1 MILMKSAI
9 FSFCIVL
16 FLFITSVAQISN
28 KIIPVP
34 VNYKAGTGS
43 FQLKPGTAVS
53 VPQKSVELLRL
64 ANQLINHPLAKE
76 LRLVQKNTT
85 TNAIRLEI
93 SSIPTDS
100 NEGYQLS
107 VTPTGVI
114 IKANTAAGLFYGIQS
129 FAQLIPVTS
138 TNGIYTIASCEISD
152 QPRFGWRGLM
162 LDVSRHFF
170 TVDEVKQYIDA
181 MAMYKFNTL
190 HLHLTDDNGWR
201 IEIKSLPRLTSVG
214 AWRAERYGTFGD
226 RTPVKEGE
234 PTPYGGF
241 YTHEQV
247 RDLVKY
253 ASEKHISILP
263 EIETPGHAMALLAAY
278 PELSCTNEKVFVNP
292 GTNFAEWY
300 GNGKF
305 KMLVDNTLDPSNE
318 LVYEYLDKI
327 FTEVASLFPSPY
339 VHVGGDECYHGYW
352 EKDESCKALMAK
364 EGMKDVM
371 ELQSYFIK
379 RCEKMLKSKGK
390 KLIGWDEILEGGLA
404 PEATVMS
411 WRGMQGGIEAAKQGH
426 DVVMSPTTF
435 AYIDYMQGDRS
446 LEFPIYASLTLKK
459 TYSFEPVPDGVD
471 PKRILGGQANLWSE
485 KTPTLRHVFYMSYP
499 RAFAIAE
506 TMWSAK
512 EKKEWVNFTDRA
524 QHHFNLFDKMQLN
537 ISRSL
542 YDAIATT
549 TYKDKVLKCMLTTEL
564 PGGDIHYTIDNT
576 FPDAFSPKYK
586 GEITIPE
593 GDVTIRFVVVKNGKV
608 MGRTAAISRQDLIA
622 RASK

>member
-1 MILMKSAI
+1 M
-9 FSFCIVL
+9 
-16 FLFITSVAQISN
+16 
-28 KIIPVP
+28 
-34 VNYKAGTGS
+34 NYKAGTGS

-53 VPQKSVELLRL
+53 IPQKSVEMLML
-64 ANQLINHPLAKE
+64 ANQLIKHPLTKD
-76 LRLVQKNTT
+76 LKLIQKNGLA
-85 TNAIRLEI
+85 NSIKLEL
-93 SSIPTDS
+93 SATASTS
-100 NEGYQLS
+100 KEGYTLS
-107 VTPTGVI
+107 VTPGVVL
-114 IKANTAAGLFYGIQS
+114 IKSSTAAGLFYGIQS
-129 FAQLIPVTS
+129 FTQLIPLTAN
-138 TNGIYTIASCEISD
+138 NGLYSIPACEISD

-170 TVDEVKQYIDA
+170 TVEEVKQYMDA

-214 AWRAERYGTFGD
+214 AWRAERFGTFGD
-226 RTPVKEGE
+226 RAPVKEGE

-241 YTHEQV
+241 YTHDQI

-253 ASEKHISILP
+253 AGEKHITIIP
-263 EIETPGHAMALLAAY
+263 EIESPGHAMALLAAY
-278 PELSCTNEKVFVNP
+278 PELSCTHEKVFVNP
-292 GTNFAEWY
+292 GTNFAEWF

-305 KMLVDNTLDPSNE
+305 KMLIDNTLDPSNE

-327 FTEVASLFPSPY
+327 FTEVASLFPNPY
-339 VHVGGDECYHGYW
+339 IHVGGDECYHGYW

-379 RCEKMLKSKGK
+379 RCEKILKTKGK

-446 LEFPIYASLTLKK
+446 IEFPIYASLTLKK
-459 TYSFEPVPDGVD
+459 SYSFEPIPEGID

-499 RAFAIAE
+499 RSFAIAE
-506 TMWSAK
+506 TMWSPK
-512 EKKEWVNFTDRA
+512 EKKTWPDFADRT
-524 QHHFNLFDKMQLN
+524 QHHFNLFDKIQWN

-542 YDAIATT
+542 YDAIATST
-549 TYKDKVLKCMLTTEL
+549 HKDNVLKCLLSTEL
-564 PGGDIHYTIDNT
+564 PGGDIHYTLDNT
-576 FPDAFSPKYK
+576 FPDAYSPKYK
-586 GEITIPE
+586 GEIIIPE

-608 MGRTAAISRQDLIA
+608 MGRTAAIHRKDLIS
-622 RASK
+622 RAGK

>member
-1 MILMKSAI
+1 MKSMFFYLSI
-9 FSFCIVL
+9 FFVL
-16 FLFITSVAQISN
+16 SCTSIAQVN
-28 KIIPVP
+28 NNIIPIP
-34 VNYKAGTGS
+34 VTYKAGTGS

-53 VPQKSVELLRL
+53 IPQKSAELLRL
-64 ANQLINHPLAKE
+64 ANQLINHPLTKD
-76 LRLVQKNTT
+76 LKLIQKNGVS
-85 TNAIRLEI
+85 NSIKLEL
-93 SSIPTDS
+93 SAGASAS
-100 NEGYQLS
+100 NEGYTLS
-107 VTPTGVI
+107 VSPGAVL

-129 FAQLIPVTS
+129 FSQLIPLTA
-138 TNGIYTIASCEISD
+138 TNGVYSIPACEISD

-170 TVDEVKQYIDA
+170 TVEEVKQYIDA

-214 AWRAERYGTFGD
+214 AWRAERFGTFGD

-241 YTHEQV
+241 YTHEHIRV
-247 RDLVKY
+247 LVKY
-253 ASEKHISILP
+253 AGEKHITIVP

-278 PELSCTNEKVFVNP
+278 PELSCTHEKVFVNP
-292 GTNFAEWY
+292 GTNFAEWF

-318 LVYEYLDKI
+318 LVYEYMDKI
-327 FTEVASLFPSPY
+327 FTEVASLFPNPY

-352 EKDESCKALMAK
+352 EKDESCQALMAK
-364 EGMKDVM
+364 EGMKEVM

-379 RCEKMLKSKGK
+379 RCEKILKSKGK

-426 DVVMSPTTF
+426 DVVMTPTTF

-446 LEFPIYASLTLKK
+446 IEFPIYASLTLKK
-459 TYSFEPVPDGVD
+459 TYSFEPIPDGVD
-471 PKRILGGQANLWSE
+471 PKRILGGQGNLWSE
-485 KTPTLRHVFYMSYP
+485 KTPTLRHAFYMSYP
-499 RAFAIAE
+499 RTFAIAE
-506 TMWSAK
+506 TMWSPK
-512 EKKEWVNFTDRA
+512 EKKAWLDFADRT
-524 QHHFNLFDKMQLN
+524 QHHFNLFDKIQWN
-537 ISRSL
+537 ISKSL

-549 TYKDKVLKCMLTTEL
+549 TYKENILKCMLSTEL

-576 FPDAFSPKYK
+576 FPDAYSPKYK
-586 GEITIPE
+586 GEIIVPE

-608 MGRTAAISRQDLIA
+608 MGRTAAIHRKDLIA
-622 RASK
+622 RAGK

>member
-1 MILMKSAI
+1 MKSVF
-9 FSFCIVL
+9 FSLVILLLLSC
-16 FLFITSVAQISN
+16 TSLAQVN
-28 KIIPVP
+28 NNIIPAP
-34 VNYKAGTGS
+34 LNYKAGAGA
-43 FQLKPGTAVS
+43 FQLKPGTPVS
-53 VPQKSVELLRL
+53 VPQKSVEMLKL
-64 ANQLINHPLAKE
+64 ANQLINHPLVRDLK
-76 LRLVQKNTT
+76 LIQKNST
-85 TNAIRLEI
+85 TNAIKLEL
-93 SSIPTDS
+93 TANGTAS

-107 VTPTGVI
+107 VSSAGI
-114 IKANTAAGLFYGIQS
+114 SIKANTEAGLFYGIQS
-129 FAQLIPVTS
+129 FAQMIPVTN
-138 TNGIYTIASCEISD
+138 TNGIYSIPACEISD

-214 AWRAERYGTFGD
+214 AWRAERFGTFGD
-226 RTPVKEGE
+226 RAPVKEGE

-241 YTHEQV
+241 YTHDQI

-253 ASEKHISILP
+253 AGEKHITIVP

-278 PELSCTNEKVFVNP
+278 PELSCTHEKVFVNP
-292 GTNFAEWY
+292 GTNFAEWF

-327 FTEVASLFPSPY
+327 FTEVASLFPNPY

-379 RCEKMLKSKGK
+379 RCEKILKSKGK

-435 AYIDYMQGDRS
+435 AYIDYMQGDRA
-446 LEFPIYASLTLKK
+446 LEFPIYASLSLKK
-459 TYSFEPVPDGVD
+459 SYSFEPLPDGVD
-471 PKRILGGQANLWSE
+471 PKRILGGQGNLWSE
-485 KTPTLRHVFYMSYP
+485 KTPTLRHAFYMTYP

-506 TMWSAK
+506 TMWSQK
-512 EKKEWVNFTDRA
+512 EKKEWNNFTNRV
-524 QHHFNLFDKMQLN
+524 QHHFTIFDKIQWN

-542 YDAIATT
+542 FDATAAT
-549 TYKDKVLKCMLTTEL
+549 TYKDNVLKCVLNTEL

-593 GDVTIRFVVVKNGKV
+593 GDVTIRFVVVKNGKI
-608 MGRTAAISRQDLIA
+608 MGRMAAISRQDLIT
-622 RASK
+622 RAGK

>member
-1 MILMKSAI
+1 MKSTI
-9 FSFCIVL
+9 FSI
-16 FLFITSVAQISN
+16 FILLILSCTSLAQVN
-28 KIIPVP
+28 NNIIPVP
-34 VNYKAGTGS
+34 ANYKAGSGS
-43 FQLKPGTAVS
+43 FLLKPGAAVS
-53 VPQKSVELLRL
+53 IPQRSVDMLRL
-64 ANQLINHPLAKE
+64 ANQLIHHPLIKD
-76 LRLVQKNTT
+76 LKLVQKNGVA
-85 TNAIRLEI
+85 NAIKLELATNT
-93 SSIPTDS
+93 SAS
-100 NEGYQLS
+100 NEGYHLS
-107 VTPTGVI
+107 VTSGGVL

-129 FAQLIPVTS
+129 FTQLIPI
-138 TNGIYTIASCEISD
+138 TNNKGTYSIPACEISD

-181 MAMYKFNTL
+181 MALYKFNTL

-214 AWRAERYGTFGD
+214 AWRAERFGTFGD
-226 RTPVKEGE
+226 RAPVKDGE
-234 PTPYGGF
+234 STPYGGF
-241 YTHEQV
+241 YTHDQV

-253 ASEKHISILP
+253 ASEKHITIVP

-292 GTNFAEWY
+292 GTNFAEWF

-327 FTEVASLFPSPY
+327 FTEVASLFPNPY

-379 RCEKMLKSKGK
+379 RCEKILKTKGK

-446 LEFPIYASLTLKK
+446 LEFPIYASLSLKK
-459 TYSFEPVPDGVD
+459 SYSFEPMPDGVD
-471 PKRILGGQANLWSE
+471 PKRILGGQGNLWSE
-485 KTPTLRHVFYMSYP
+485 KTPTLRHAFYMSYP

-506 TMWSAK
+506 TMWSPK
-512 EKKEWVNFTDRA
+512 EKKEWNNFTDRT
-524 QHHFNLFDKMQLN
+524 QHHFNLFDKVQWN

-542 YDAIATT
+542 FDAIATT
-549 TYKDKVLKCMLTTEL
+549 THKENVLKCILSTEL
-564 PGGDIHYTIDNT
+564 TGGDIHYTIDNT

-593 GDVTIRFVVVKNGKV
+593 GDVTLRFVVVKNGKI
-608 MGRTAAISRQDLIA
+608 MGRTAVISRKDLIA
-622 RASK
+622 RAGK